1 MRCAWKKF
9 QELSGVLTRRGSVVE
24 VEGKG
29 VCHMCEKCYDL
40 WERDM
45 GNECRAATK
54 AGKGGNANGSVDVR
68 SIVER
73 GRQMLN
79 CGR

>member
-1 MRCAWKKF
+1 MGEVSETEWRAD
-9 QELSGVLTRRGSVVE
+9 QEGSVVE
-24 VEGKG
+24 AEGKG
-29 VCHMCEKCYDL
+29 VCCVWEKCYDL

-45 GNECRAATK
+45 GNERRAATK

-73 GRQMLN
+73 EEDK
-79 CGR
+79 